1 MDCTDISWLSSLTD
15 LLEGYTVR
23 AEESGMTHL
32 ISRAKVNDAHPA
44 CPVPS

>member
-23 AEESGMTHL
+23 AEESGMEWDDPL
-32 ISRAKVNDAHPA
+32 NL
-44 CPVPS
+44 PSQSK